1 MPPSDVSPP
10 LAAKSLI
17 VTGDDFG
24 LNSQVNEAIE
34 RYYEAGLLTQ
44 ASLMIHEEGVDEAVR
59 IARRH
64 PGLTVGLHLTL
75 CCGKASHASPL
86 TRGTAPTRFIDS
98 PARAGL
104 TYALDRRLEKP
115 LQQEITEQ
123 FSTFLRRGFAPVYW
137 DGHTHLHLHPTV
149 LALTL
154 PIAAQRGF
162 RGVRLVRE
170 AGYAPLQIIFRL
182 LSEAAAPKLAAR
194 NLRSVDRLYGLKATG
209 RITTDRFQSF
219 LAQLT
224 DGWSEI
230 YFHPGAETQEP
241 DATLLT
247 EAIALRG
254 IRLTSMRER

>member
-1 MPPSDVSPP
+1 MPSPEVSAP
-10 LAAKSLI
+10 LADKSLI

-44 ASLMIHEEGVDEAVR
+44 ASLMVHEAGADEAGR

-75 CCGKASHASPL
+75 CCGRASHASPL
-86 TRGTAPTRFIDS
+86 TRGSAPKSFIDS

-104 TYALDRRLEKP
+104 TYAFDRRLEKP
-115 LQQEITEQ
+115 LRQEIAEQ
-123 FSTFLRRGFAPVYW
+123 FSTFLRHGFAPVYW

-170 AGYAPLQIIFRL
+170 AGHAPLQIIFRL

-194 NLRSVDRLYGLKATG
+194 NLRSVDRLYGLKASG
-209 RITTDRFQSF
+209 RITTDRFQRF
-219 LAQLT
+219 LAQVT
-224 DGWSEI
+224 NGWSEI
-230 YFHPGAETQEP
+230 YFHPGAEAEEP
-241 DATLLT
+241 DTQLLT

-254 IRLTSMRER
+254 IRLTSLRER